1 RGNGVE
7 RNRSSRGRAHDLRA
21 RLEDIL
27 GPSCRGA
34 PEFWR
39 AVEGFSVADLPL
51 VIRADAERRLQ
62 SCLTGGGPILLGESH
77 GAAENPLVILTLMHR
92 FGVRVLALE
101 WPPELEPAV
110 QRYLEG
116 GALDFRMFEGSS
128 DGRITAGHMAVLRKL
143 HDEGGLERLVLF

>member
-1 RGNGVE
+1 MIF
-7 RNRSSRGRAHDLRA
+7 APDLRA
-21 RLEDIL
+21 SLDPR
-27 GPSCRGA
+27 CRGA
-34 PEFWR
+34 PAFWR

-62 SCLTGGGPILLGESH
+62 ACLTGGGPILLGETH

-116 GALDFRMFEGSS
+116 HALDFRVFKRPLS
-128 DGRITAGHMAVLRKL
+128 
-143 HDEGGLERLVLF
+143 